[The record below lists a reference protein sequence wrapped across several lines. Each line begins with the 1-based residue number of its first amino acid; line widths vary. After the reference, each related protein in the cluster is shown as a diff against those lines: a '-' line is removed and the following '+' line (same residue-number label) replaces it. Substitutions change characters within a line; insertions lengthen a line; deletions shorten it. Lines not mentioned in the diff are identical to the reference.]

1 MLFYVIV
8 IIVIV
13 IVIVIVILLL
23 SFIIIIFF
31 YKNCSNF
38 FHFPEFSVFRFY
50 RLKCTMALFKIFS
63 PTCSS
68 LLKAQIFVFQHARQL
83 TLKNIHA
90 TA

>member
-8 IIVIV
+8 I

-38 FHFPEFSVFRFY
+38 FHFPEFSVFRF
-50 RLKCTMALFKIFS
+50 F
-63 PTCSS
+63 
-68 LLKAQIFVFQHARQL
+68 HARQL

>member
-8 IIVIV
+8 I

-50 RLKCTMALFKIFS
+50 RLKCTMAFVQDLFPDMFKFIKSPDICFPTIFI
-63 PTCSS
+63 
-68 LLKAQIFVFQHARQL
+68 LLL
-83 TLKNIHA
+83 S
-90 TA
+90 